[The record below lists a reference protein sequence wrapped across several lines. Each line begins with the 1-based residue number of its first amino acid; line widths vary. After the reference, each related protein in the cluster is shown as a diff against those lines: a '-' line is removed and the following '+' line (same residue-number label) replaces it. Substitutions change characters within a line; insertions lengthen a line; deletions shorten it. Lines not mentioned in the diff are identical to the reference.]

1 MAKKTRKEIEETIR
15 NKMANKHNE
24 YAEIQQKNIV
34 YYGTDTK
41 RLAVSVINIGRRTKN

>member
-24 YAEIQQKNIV
+24 YVEVQQKKI
-34 YYGTDTK
+34 
-41 RLAVSVINIGRRTKN
+41 